1 MYCSPKVCSS
11 NYGLLDSI
19 SSDELDVF
27 LDSLVAVTTRG
38 SECEVQLKQP
48 LLMACAN
55 MFIRFMCST
64 QFEYGDPEFQNMVRT
79 FDEIFWDINQDYA
92 VDFLPWLRPF
102 YAGHMRKLSKW
113 STQIR
118 RFIMDTVVSK
128 RSSYAK
134 AVAVALDGAVD
145 RSRDNNDYAADDDD
159 DNDDNEQEPTDFT
172 DALLLSLRK
181 DSRLKMDHV
190 LFELED
196 FIGGHS
202 AVGNMVMLALSMVAT
217 RPHVAQ
223 AIRDEAEQVTGGQR
237 LVRLYD
243 KSDMPYTEATLFET
257 LRVIS
262 SPIVP
267 HVATEDTTIKGEE
280 NDKVSN
286 DLNDR

>member
-19 SSDELDVF
+19 ASDELDIF
-27 LDSLVAVTTRG
+27 LESLATVTGRG
-38 SECEVQLKQP
+38 PKREVQVKQP

-64 QFEYGDPEFQNMVRT
+64 QFDYSDPKFQTMVRT
-79 FDEIFWDINQDYA
+79 FDEIFWDINQGYA
-92 VDFLPWLRPF
+92 VDFLPWLKPL
-102 YAGHMRKLSKW
+102 YASHMRKLTAW
-113 STQIR
+113 STHIR
-118 RFIMDTVVSK
+118 RYIMDTVVSK
-128 RSSYAK
+128 RSSYVKSMA
-134 AVAVALDGAVD
+134 AAIDGGG
-145 RSRDNNDYAADDDD
+145 YDDDD
-159 DNDDNEQEPTDFT
+159 EQEPTDFT
-172 DALLLSLRK
+172 DALLMSLRK
-181 DSRLKMDHV
+181 DPRLKMDHV

-223 AIRDEAEQVTGGQR
+223 AIRDEAERVTGGQR

-243 KSDMPYTEATLFET
+243 KPDMPYTEATLFET
-257 LRVIS
+257 LRFIS

-267 HVATEDTTIKGEE
+267 HVATEDTTIKGEIDSWFCQ
-280 NDKVSN
+280 NYYIGTNGKIQKLYIN
-286 DLNDR
+286 F